1 MPHGKVNLIKKKLN
15 MIIGQQM
22 VTAVFHKSEIK
33 LAWKEQMKQL
43 PVTGNTI
50 TTKRGENQSTAFS
63 WK

>member
-1 MPHGKVNLIKKKLN
+1 
-15 MIIGQQM
+15 
-22 VTAVFHKSEIK
+22 VTAFFHKSEIK

>member
-1 MPHGKVNLIKKKLN
+1 
-15 MIIGQQM
+15 MITGQPM
-22 VTAVFHKSEIK
+22 VTAFFHNSEIK

-43 PVTGNTI
+43 PTAGNTI